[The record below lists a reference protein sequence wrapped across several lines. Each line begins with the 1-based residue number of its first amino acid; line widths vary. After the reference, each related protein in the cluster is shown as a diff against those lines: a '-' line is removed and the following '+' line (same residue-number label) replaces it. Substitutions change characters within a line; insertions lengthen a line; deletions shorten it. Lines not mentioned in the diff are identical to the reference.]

1 MINKLLGIA
10 IIALVA
16 ASCESSGNN
25 RVSEPIPAP
34 TTFTPDATP
43 AATPTTQGA
52 AATTTTPV
60 TNSNATVA
68 LNPAHGAPGHR
79 CELPVGAP
87 LDGSAGAATAAPA
100 GVGAAPMMQIPPAP
114 LPSSGQTARLNPAHG
129 APGHDCSIP
138 VGQPLRN

>member
-1 MINKLLGIA
+1 MMNKLFGIA
-10 IIALVA
+10 ILALVA

-25 RVSEPIPAP
+25 RVTEPAP
-34 TTFTPDATP
+34 APATFTPAATP
-43 AATPTTQGA
+43 AATPNNQGA
-52 AATTTTPV
+52 DASTAPA

-79 CELPVGAP
+79 CDIPVGAP
-87 LDGSAGAATAAPA
+87 LNGTAGNTTAAPS
-100 GVGAAPMMQIPPAP
+100 GVQAQPMMQIPAP